1 MVKLDIT
8 FYYYLIEKANV
19 IPLKK
24 KGECC
29 ILPMVRN
36 MKYIL
41 KEIFLV
47 LIMAAAIYF
56 GTHIIFQQ
64 HFIEQ
69 TSMTPTLAEG
79 QRIFINKLVD
89 KPDRGDI
96 IVFNNPE
103 NPKDTS
109 LIKRV
114 IGLPGEEVA
123 VRSGVV
129 YINGSPLTETYI
141 IEIPHYTLP
150 KQIVPNSEY
159 FVLGDNRNASRDSHM
174 GWTVPQDDILGKAW
188 LSIWPLDHLG
198 LIPDYAYA
206 DE

>member
-1 MVKLDIT
+1 MMNI
-8 FYYYLIEKANV
+8 
-19 IPLKK
+19 
-24 KGECC
+24 
-29 ILPMVRN
+29 
-36 MKYIL
+36 KYAL
-41 KEIFLV
+41 KEALPLLVMIAATYFGVHVIFLQITV
-47 LIMAAAIYF
+47 
-56 GTHIIFQQ
+56 
-64 HFIEQ
+64 EQ
-69 TSMTPTLAEG
+69 TSMVPTLTEG

-96 IVFNNPE
+96 IVFKNPD
-103 NPKDTS
+103 NPKDTP

-141 IEIPHYTLP
+141 IKIPRYTLP
-150 KQIVPNSEY
+150 KQSVPDSEY

-174 GWTVPQDDILGKAW
+174 GWTVPQDNIIGKAW

-198 LIPDYAYA
+198 LMPDYAYA